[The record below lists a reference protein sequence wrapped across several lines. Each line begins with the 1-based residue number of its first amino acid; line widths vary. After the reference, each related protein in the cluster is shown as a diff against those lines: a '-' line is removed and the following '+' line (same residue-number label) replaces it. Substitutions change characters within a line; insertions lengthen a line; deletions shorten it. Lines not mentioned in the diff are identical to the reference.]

1 MKKKCDKCDRPATH
15 RSIEITGGQKV
26 EHNYCDAHAA
36 EAGLT
41 VKSAHTPINELLS
54 NFVKLHSGEA
64 GEAAGAS
71 GGGGGKTAA
80 EKRCPECETTFA
92 KFREDS
98 LLGCPHC
105 YEAFERELSPLLE
118 RAHEGATH
126 HVGKVPRSA
135 GVTEQKQVT
144 LSRLRR
150 RLDQAVASEDYEL
163 AARLRDEL
171 RTTEDEA

>member
-1 MKKKCDKCDRPATH
+1 MNRKCDKCDRPATH

-26 EHNYCDAHAA
+26 ERNYCDAHAA

-54 NFVKLHSGEA
+54 NFVKLHSGESTPA
-64 GEAAGAS
+64 GEVGEPA
-71 GGGGGKTAA
+71 KA
-80 EKRCPECETTFA
+80 EKHCPECGLTFA

-118 RAHEGATH
+118 RAHEGASH
-126 HVGKVPRSA
+126 HVGKVPRAA
-135 GVTEQKQVT
+135 GVSEQSQVN

-150 RLDQAVASEDYEL
+150 RLDQAVAAEDYEL

-171 RTTEDEA
+171 RTTEEGA

>member
-1 MKKKCDKCDRPATH
+1 MKRKCDKCDRPATH
-15 RSIEITGGQKV
+15 RSIEITGGKKI
-26 EHNYCDAHAA
+26 EHNYCDIHAA

-54 NFVKLHSGEA
+54 NFVKLHSGEQA
-64 GEAAGAS
+64 PAAS
-71 GGGGGKTAA
+71 PEETS
-80 EKRCPECETTFA
+80 CPECGTTFA

-126 HVGKVPRSA
+126 HVGKVPRAA
-135 GVTEQKQVT
+135 GVGEQRQVQ
-144 LSRLRR
+144 LSRLQR

-171 RTTEDEA
+171 RTTEESD